1 MHPLPPQPTEGSF
14 FGLGLSPE
22 ILEILTNLKFT
33 TPTPIQVKAIPQGV
47 EGRDVIGV
55 AQTGTG
61 KTFAFGLPL
70 LQKMSQEQGT
80 SLILVPTR
88 ELAQQVY
95 ESLTP
100 FGRGLSL
107 SAAVLIGGAS
117 MGKQVADLRH
127 KPRVIIATPG
137 RLLDHMEQRTIDLS
151 TTTMLVLDEADRM
164 LDMGFWPQIKEIL
177 AVIPHER
184 QTMLFSATLSREIV
198 DLAHKHMK
206 TPTSIEVAPPG
217 TTADK
222 VSQEFFFVRKSEKL
236 QLLESIL
243 AARSGSSIVFSRTK
257 HGAKKIAKVVSEMG
271 HTVTELHSNKSLAQR
286 KLAMEGFKNGRYRI
300 MVATDIA
307 ARGIDVKNIELV
319 VNYDMP
325 MKTEDY
331 VHRIGRTAR
340 AGTEGHAISFVLPD
354 ERGALRH
361 IERLI
366 RKQVTISQL
375 PHLPPAR
382 VVSNTADDGED
393 DRRGFGS
400 RPQRSFGNGG
410 RGGPSRGGFGGRPPR
425 RGKTF
430 SAKPRWK

>member
-1 MHPLPPQPTEGSF
+1 MHPIQPQPTQGSF
-14 FGLGLSPE
+14 NGLGLSPQVLE
-22 ILEILTNLKFT
+22 ILEKLKLT
-33 TPTPIQVKAIPQGV
+33 TPTPIQLKAIPQGV
-47 EGRDVIGV
+47 EGRDLIGV

-70 LQKMSQEQGT
+70 LQKLSQGT
-80 SLILVPTR
+80 GTALILVPTR
-88 ELAQQVY
+88 ELAAQVY

-107 SAAVLIGGAS
+107 SATVLIGGAS
-117 MGKQVADLRH
+117 MGKQISDLRFN
-127 KPRVIIATPG
+127 PRVIIATPG
-137 RLLDHMEQRTIDLS
+137 RLLDHMRGRTVHLETIS
-151 TTTMLVLDEADRM
+151 TLVIDEADRM

-177 AVIPHER
+177 SSIPHDR
-184 QTMLFSATLSREIV
+184 QTMLFSATLSREIT

-236 QLLESIL
+236 QLLESVL
-243 AARSGSSIVFSRTK
+243 GARTGSAIVFSRTK
-257 HGAKKIAKVVSEMG
+257 HGAKKIAKVVSDMG

-286 KLAMEGFKNGRYRI
+286 KVAMEGFKNGRYRI

-340 AGTEGHAISFVLPD
+340 AGTEGHAISFVMPD
-354 ERGALRH
+354 ERSALRH

-382 VVSNTADDGED
+382 VVVHTDEPEEE
-393 DRRGFGS
+393 RRGFGA
-400 RPQRSFGNGG
+400 RPQRAFGGGG
-410 RGGPSRGGFGGRPPR
+410 RSHSRPSFSNRPP

-430 SAKPRWK
+430 SSRPRWK